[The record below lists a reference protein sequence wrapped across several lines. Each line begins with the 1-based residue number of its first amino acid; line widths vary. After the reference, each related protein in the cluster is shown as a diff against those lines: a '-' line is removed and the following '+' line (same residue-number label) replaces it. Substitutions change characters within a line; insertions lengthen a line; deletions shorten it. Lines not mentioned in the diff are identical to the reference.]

1 MLTLA
6 LLLAVQSPEPALAT
20 TPQPAAPTTS
30 QPAAQGTDDVVA
42 TLGARLS
49 TLRTAVDAAADDVAR
64 ARQAETDDTAA
75 LERRRR
81 DLQDRLAQS
90 ALTLRELQARAD
102 GEGSVAAARNAT
114 DDDARAPVLQ
124 ALTALR
130 AHIDRVPFRA
140 HSRRT
145 RIDAAL
151 RAASTATPAAAA
163 ALAWPIILDE
173 ARLLMERGRARQ
185 PIDVG
190 DEHLI
195 AEVAH
200 IGPLHFW
207 KAKDGRVGLATL
219 SDGPARFVEVKDM
232 EGRQRL
238 VLLFDALRRDALTG
252 TFVVPNPLTTNAAST
267 TATNTTTGGAP

>member
-1 MLTLA
+1 MITFA
-6 LLLAVQSPEPALAT
+6 LLLAVQSPEPSSK
-20 TPQPAAPTTS
+20 PA
-30 QPAAQGTDDVVA
+30 DDVVA
-42 TLGARLS
+42 TLGARLA
-49 TLRTAVDAAADDVAR
+49 TLRAAVDAAADDVAR

-81 DLQDRLAQS
+81 DLQERLAGS
-90 ALTLRELQARAD
+90 ALTLRELKARAES
-102 GEGSVAAARNAT
+102 EGAVAAARSAT

-124 ALTALR
+124 ALTALG
-130 AHIDRVPFRA
+130 AHIDRVPFRS

-145 RIDAAL
+145 RVDAAI
-151 RAASTATPAAAA
+151 RAASTATPTAAA

-173 ARLLMERGRARQ
+173 ARLLQERGRARQ

-190 DEHLI
+190 GERLI

-207 KAKDGRVGLATL
+207 KAKDGRVGMATL
-219 SDGPARFVEVKDM
+219 SDGPARFVEVTEM

-252 TFVVPNPLTTNAAST
+252 TFMVPNPITPATTT
-267 TATNTTTGGAP
+267 TTTGGAP